1 MKEPPW
7 PRTPLPPPFPDTL
20 ASTSTGIHTKLDSPT
35 SLPAFLHICCRIV
48 VEEPLIDQGRFAALT
63 ITPCII
69 GLDTAPDLHLPVS
82 HDFRATYTIVLHK
95 VHKASRIALCIK
107 QPFDAFPQILGSSES
122 AIGRSGHN
130 IRTTLLVQASLWK
143 PQANLPHF
151 NIHHGNVSSIFV
163 ASCPCNNGGGGLVL

>member
-20 ASTSTGIHTKLDSPT
+20 VSTSIGIHTNLDSPT

-48 VEEPLIDQGRFAALT
+48 VEEPLIDRRRFAALT

-82 HDFRATYTIVLHK
+82 HNFRATYTIVLHK
-95 VHKASRIALCIK
+95 VHKASRITLCIK
-107 QPFDAFPQILGSSES
+107 QPFHAFLQILGSSDS
-122 AIGRSGHN
+122 ATRRSGHN
-130 IRTTLLVQASLWK
+130 TRTGLSVQTSLWK
-143 PQANLPHF
+143 TQAEPTSLQYPSWRCLLY
-151 NIHHGNVSSIFV
+151 IRG
-163 ASCPCNNGGGGLVL
+163 